1 MTMGYFHLA
10 ILCVYLS
17 SPNLIP
23 ITKCCWSYEPYVLT
37 CPFLSDIL
45 QSCWLEYQ
53 IPPRCREYY
62 FLQYNL
68 CWYYVWIGIPWNS
81 YPNLPACGKPF
92 LFSPPKRTSWDGDP
106 GDPEIRVLLQ
116 LYMSIQRNFICGA
129 TVDDIPKSKL
139 EHWNVQNKHSKPC
152 LFQDWIHLS
161 LLVISILYVVDRFR
175 SIHLAWFSGKS
186 TQIPHS
192 NRLKH
197 HELTKIKATLFQLYK
212 SL

>member
-23 ITKCCWSYEPYVLT
+23 ITKCCWSYESYVLT

-62 FLQYNL
+62 FLQYDL
-68 CWYYVWIGIPWNS
+68 CWYYVGIGIPWNS
-81 YPNLPACGKPF
+81 SIPPGLWKAMSSVLP
-92 LFSPPKRTSWDGDP
+92 RTSWDGDP

-116 LYMSIQRNFICGA
+116 LYMSIQRNFICGG
-129 TVDDIPKSKL
+129 TGWHPKIQIGALKCPRQTFQTMFNPGLNSSIIVG
-139 EHWNVQNKHSKPC
+139 HIHSLCCWSFPVHTSC
-152 LFQDWIHLS
+152 LI
-161 LLVISILYVVDRFR
+161 FR
-175 SIHLAWFSGKS
+175 
-186 TQIPHS
+186 
-192 NRLKH
+192 
-197 HELTKIKATLFQLYK
+197 
-212 SL
+212 